1 MEGPVSYEQGSPVE
15 LRLSSRIQLNMNEG
29 TGAERP
35 PVFNRLNIIRKVL
48 TLDPTGVP
56 RS

>member
-1 MEGPVSYEQGSPVE
+1 VSYEQGSPVE